1 MVMSVMPDPQQHAA
15 LVYCCFAVFRFNKV
29 YLKIGNLQSRK
40 TKVPHSDWWFL
51 SSTLCGWKDHFRN
64 NSPFCTVSRSSQLLV
79 YLLGL
84 GLPCF
89 SLFFCLFSKVFS
101 NSERPCCFAC
111 FKAERWCQCPRP
123 SVPPAD
129 MHLYSIIGAC
139 QWGSFLPVVYHISLN
154 YGIPFFFTE
163 CKLLFANLHI

>member
-40 TKVPHSDWWFL
+40 TKVPHSDWWFT

-79 YLLGL
+79 YLLGF
-84 GLPCF
+84 GP
-89 SLFFCLFSKVFS
+89 SLFL
-101 NSERPCCFAC
+101 
-111 FKAERWCQCPRP
+111 
-123 SVPPAD
+123 
-129 MHLYSIIGAC
+129 SI
-139 QWGSFLPVVYHISLN
+139 FLPIQQGLFKLRKALLLCLLQSVTLMLMPKAIRSLLQTC
-154 YGIPFFFTE
+154 IFI
-163 CKLLFANLHI
+163 A

>member
-40 TKVPHSDWWFL
+40 TKVPHSDWWFT

-79 YLLGL
+79 YLLGF
-84 GLPCF
+84 GP
-89 SLFFCLFSKVFS
+89 SLFLSF
-101 NSERPCCFAC
+101 
-111 FKAERWCQCPRP
+111 
-123 SVPPAD
+123 
-129 MHLYSIIGAC
+129 
-139 QWGSFLPVVYHISLN
+139 FLPIQQGL
-154 YGIPFFFTE
+154 F
-163 CKLLFANLHI
+163 KLRKALLLCLLQS

>member
-40 TKVPHSDWWFL
+40 TKVSHSDWWFT

-79 YLLGL
+79 YLLGF
-84 GLPCF
+84 GP
-89 SLFFCLFSKVFS
+89 SLFLSFFSAYSARSLQTQKGLAALPASKHNIDV
-101 NSERPCCFAC
+101 NA
-111 FKAERWCQCPRP
+111 QGHQ
-123 SVPPAD
+123 VPFAD

-139 QWGSFLPVVYHISLN
+139 QWGSFCQWFIISV
-154 YGIPFFFTE
+154 
-163 CKLLFANLHI
+163 